1 VTAPL
6 GRAISRDSF
15 LGESSPSVGLKAI
28 VDGRAGRFFYGVNA
42 GGLLRKQAS
51 LGSLD
56 LGPEARLGIGAGYEV
71 TPRARVLVEAF
82 GSTNFTGSAGTNAS
96 EVDGAVQ
103 VSPAGSAI
111 QITLG
116 GGGGLN
122 QGLGA
127 PTFRVFAGMM
137 MAFERAAVVETRRD
151 EHPDRDGDGIPD
163 SEDACPSEGGDVVRT
178 PGRYLGCPHRD
189 SDGDGI
195 ADSQD
200 ACPEQAGIKTADPK
214 TNGCPD
220 PDRDHDGIPND
231 IDKCPDLPETVNGID
246 DADGCPDTVPIQVE
260 VRRDSIVVINE
271 KINFEF
277 RSERIVGPR
286 SFEALDLVAQVM
298 KEHPEIRRVEVAGHT
313 DNVGPR
319 EENQSLSE
327 RRAGSV
333 VAYLAGK
340 GVARDR
346 LIARGYGTDQPLAD
360 NGTEE
365 GRGRNRRVE
374 FKILVMAKLGVGE
387 VHGTA
392 SQFSLSRGIVAPGG
406 LSCLDSLGHL
416 HGAPGVSGR

>member
-1 VTAPL
+1 MEGEMSSSVGLFFNYARDPLRLRHCAPGACSEPGSTLTKVGVVRDLATADLLGALVVMPRLQLGLRLPITYVSGEGVDTDQSSATFGQGLPGGLSATGLGDPTIEAKFRAIGEVQSPIVVGGALWVTAPL

-137 MAFERAAVVETRRD
+137 MAF
-151 EHPDRDGDGIPD
+151 G
-163 SEDACPSEGGDVVRT
+163 
-178 PGRYLGCPHRD
+178 
-189 SDGDGI
+189 
-195 ADSQD
+195 
-200 ACPEQAGIKTADPK
+200 
-214 TNGCPD
+214 
-220 PDRDHDGIPND
+220 
-231 IDKCPDLPETVNGID
+231 
-246 DADGCPDTVPIQVE
+246 
-260 VRRDSIVVINE
+260 
-271 KINFEF
+271 
-277 RSERIVGPR
+277 
-286 SFEALDLVAQVM
+286 
-298 KEHPEIRRVEVAGHT
+298 
-313 DNVGPR
+313 
-319 EENQSLSE
+319 
-327 RRAGSV
+327 
-333 VAYLAGK
+333 
-340 GVARDR
+340 
-346 LIARGYGTDQPLAD
+346 
-360 NGTEE
+360 GTE
-365 GRGRNRRVE
+365 
-374 FKILVMAKLGVGE
+374 
-387 VHGTA
+387 
-392 SQFSLSRGIVAPGG
+392 Q
-406 LSCLDSLGHL
+406 
-416 HGAPGVSGR
+416 